1 MKLETQSLIP
11 VLTHEDKQS
20 FLINSPRAVGFP
32 ADFVWILLEETQ
44 ILPIHGHRL
53 RTRKTRPAKTA
64 TTALTCVPDLQPGSK
79 HSLEDFLVGCFGKLT
94 KYHIYSIQDLL
105 LMIRES
111 SLF

>member
-1 MKLETQSLIP
+1 MKLETHSLIP

-44 ILPIHGHRL
+44 VLPIHGHRL

-79 HSLEDFLVGCFGKLT
+79 HSLEDFWLAV
-94 KYHIYSIQDLL
+94 SV
-105 LMIRES
+105 
-111 SLF
+111 SLRNVTFIPFRIFY